1 MDPARASALF
11 ADFRIPT
18 RRLLLR
24 RLGPGDGPTLLSHEA
39 DRRIMRW
46 IRDPESE
53 TARRERVGKLVG
65 DYTGAVGEW
74 LAVGITIP
82 PVDRAVGL
90 VCAKLSRVDDT
101 AMEIGY
107 RLEAGVHRQGIGREA
122 VGAML
127 DWLFD
132 VFGARRISA
141 VCVPENE
148 ASWRLMERLGMVRE
162 ARIRDAVF
170 LDGAWR
176 DELIYGLLARERSAR
191 PSG

>member
-1 MDPARASALF
+1 MDPARASALC
-11 ADFRIPT
+11 AALRIPT

-24 RLGPGDGPTLLSHEA
+24 RLLPSDVPTLLAHEA

-46 IRDPESE
+46 IRDPEPR
-53 TARRERVGKLVG
+53 TVQRERIGKLVG
-65 DYTGAVGEW
+65 DYTGVVGEW

-82 PVDRAVGL
+82 PVDRPVGL
-90 VCAKLSRVDDT
+90 VCAKLSRVGD
-101 AMEIGY
+101 AALEIGY

-127 DWLFD
+127 DWLFEE
-132 VFGARRISA
+132 FGARRVSA

-148 ASWRLMERLGMVRE
+148 PSWRLMERLGMVRE
-162 ARIRDAVF
+162 ARLREAVF

-176 DELIYGLLARERSAR
+176 DELIYGLLARERRAQPR
-191 PSG
+191 D